1 MKKIIFLT
9 ISGLLSFG
17 LTLYFSMAG
26 YLGILGGDNYLPSS
40 AVGILGTNLVDLT
53 STASGAASIT
63 PGGSISLTDIDI
75 IDESVYSV
83 INLRFD
89 NKTYILGR
97 GNIETLL
104 GDRSLLT
111 EAESYWEQTGINR
124 VESILR
130 KTLDSDKFEKKIYQP
145 NADGINKGTIRG
157 FEYYEQ
163 EYSPDVSGIISMIH
177 AIIEARLSQNSG
189 KQEYIDVPRKTHL
202 GTNGEYTEQ
211 KYIELDHQKQK
222 IYAWENGEL
231 YRSWDASGFYD
242 EYAVFGV
249 FDIKNKSKKAW
260 SPVVNK
266 WMPYWMAFYY
276 CKEQQAWFGIHELV
290 WWTDDTGKRIEE
302 SSESIGQK
310 KSGGC
315 VRLDRGEME
324 VLYDWTTVGT
334 PFLIH

>member
-1 MKKIIFLT
+1 MKKIILLT
-9 ISGLLSFG
+9 ILGSITFG
-17 LTLYFSMAG
+17 FVLYFSMAG
-26 YLGILGGDNYLPSS
+26 YLGLLEGGNYPEYMSND
-40 AVGILGTNLVDLT
+40 ILGTSLVDLT
-53 STASGAASIT
+53 KARTGAAAIT
-63 PGGSISLTDIDI
+63 PENIDI
-75 IDESVYSV
+75 TTNPDLIDESVYSV

-89 NKTYILGR
+89 NQTYIIGR
-97 GNIETLL
+97 GNIESLL
-104 GDRSLLT
+104 GDRTLLT
-111 EAESYWEQTGINR
+111 EASTYWQQTGVNR
-124 VESILR
+124 VESLLR
-130 KTLDSDKFEKKIYQP
+130 KTLDSDTYEKKIYQP
-145 NADGINKGTIRG
+145 NTDGINRATIRG

-163 EYSPDVSGIISMIH
+163 EYSPDVSGTISMIH
-177 AIIEARLSQNSG
+177 AIIEARLGDNSG
-189 KQEYIDVPRKTHL
+189 KQEYLEIGKKTHL
-202 GTNGEYTEQ
+202 GTNGEYSEQ

-231 YRSWDASGFYD
+231 YKVWDASGFYD

-290 WWTDDTGKRIEE
+290 WWTDETGARIEE
-302 SSESIGQK
+302 SSDSIGQK

-324 VLYDWTTVGT
+324 VLYDWTTTGT